1 MTAIFIVFLLII
13 AGAFFDMLN
22 KSVYVADAERRA
34 IEKLKEIQ
42 RNTHHDF
49 TDSEFMVIAIVVEVN
64 INDEKSLSVRII
76 NWFVESV
83 MKI

>member
-1 MTAIFIVFLLII
+1 M
-13 AGAFFDMLN
+13 FFDAVLPL
-22 KSVYVADAERRA
+22 V
-34 IEKLKEIQ
+34 LLLL
-42 RNTHHDF
+42 
-49 TDSEFMVIAIVVEVN
+49 VIAIVVEVN

>member
-49 TDSEFMVIAIVVEVN
+49 TDSEIMVIQKRLQLARKRQAR
-64 INDEKSLSVRII
+64 DAKYRMLRGT
-76 NWFVESV
+76 
-83 MKI
+83 

>member
-1 MTAIFIVFLLII
+1 MFFNVVLPFVLL
-13 AGAFFDMLN
+13 L
-22 KSVYVADAERRA
+22 
-34 IEKLKEIQ
+34 L
-42 RNTHHDF
+42 
-49 TDSEFMVIAIVVEVN
+49 VIAIVVEVN

>member
-34 IEKLKEIQ
+34 IE
-42 RNTHHDF
+42 
-49 TDSEFMVIAIVVEVN
+49 SWAAIV
-64 INDEKSLSVRII
+64 
-76 NWFVESV
+76 
-83 MKI
+83 